1 MLVEKVIG
9 NINDEQFKNS
19 NIDYVD
25 IEWHEAFKKLHRKTS
40 QSGIE
45 VGIKLDNDILTRGLR
60 QGDVL
65 AINEDNVI
73 AVNIPKDKA
82 LVVKVD
88 DTHLVPKVCYEIGN
102 RHATLFEGS
111 SHNEFI
117 TIYSEPMKEMLE
129 KIRANVTVEEIQ
141 FDFNKSI
148 SSSINA
154 HHH

>member
-1 MLVEKVIG
+1 MLCEQILG
-9 NINDEQFKNS
+9 TLSDEQFKNLKV
-19 NIDYVD
+19 DYVD

-82 LVVKVD
+82 LVAGHEARFERGARSVRGVD
-88 DTHLVPKVCYEIGN
+88 RCAEREARREKRHRPDDRRPDN
-102 RHATLFEGS
+102 R
-111 SHNEFI
+111 
-117 TIYSEPMKEMLE
+117 
-129 KIRANVTVEEIQ
+129 RAGW
-141 FDFNKSI
+141 FSKG
-148 SSSINA
+148 
-154 HHH
+154 

>member
-129 KIRANVTVEEIQ
+129 KRGANVTVEEIQ